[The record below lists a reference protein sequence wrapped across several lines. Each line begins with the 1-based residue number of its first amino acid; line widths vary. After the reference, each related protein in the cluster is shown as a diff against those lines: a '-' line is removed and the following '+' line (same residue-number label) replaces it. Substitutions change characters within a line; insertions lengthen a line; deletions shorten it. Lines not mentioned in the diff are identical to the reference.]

1 MILLKEEELKNH
13 LESIVHQDTQQHS
26 NHFDLTISEIMKFT
40 EAATLDFG
48 GSEFQPADTEAID
61 PQKNSGE
68 DYGWWHLSEGV
79 YQAIMNEKI
88 KEFEDTI
95 AVLIPHI
102 HTQKAGIITNT
113 AMLSQEEE
121 GQKVTMNFR
130 VPQAGCNIKENARFA
145 SLYLLAS

>member
-1 MILLKEEELKNH
+1 MILLKEEELRNH

-26 NHFDLTISEIMKFT
+26 NHFDLTISEINKFT
-40 EAATLDFG
+40 EAASLDFG
-48 GSEFQPADTEAID
+48 GSEFQPADTEVVN
-61 PQKNSGE
+61 PQKTKGE

-79 YQAIMNEKI
+79 YQATMNEKI

-95 AVLIPHI
+95 AVLTPHI

-113 AMLSQEEE
+113 ALLSKEEE
-121 GQKVTMNFR
+121 GQTVTMNFR
-130 VPQAGCNIKENARFA
+130 VPAAGCNIKENARFA